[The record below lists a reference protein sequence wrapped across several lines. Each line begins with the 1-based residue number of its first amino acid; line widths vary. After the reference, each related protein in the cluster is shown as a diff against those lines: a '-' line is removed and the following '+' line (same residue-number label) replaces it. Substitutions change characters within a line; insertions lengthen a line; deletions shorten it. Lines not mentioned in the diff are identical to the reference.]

1 MSEKSPIETASHS
14 DQADTNRA
22 KWIVRAIAFGLIC
35 IAISVVWISN
45 LLLTERFTAT
55 TRNEGEVRLTL
66 YANALTSE
74 LRRSQIIPLL
84 LSRDPTM
91 VGALN
96 SNDFSATSQRLISFA
111 EEIGTAGLRLL
122 DEEGIVVA
130 SSRREELGTNYRQQ
144 PYFIEAL
151 RADDTVFNFVQQ
163 DTGAYQFTYS
173 RKLVSEKQGIGVIV
187 VDVDL
192 RQFEARW
199 RTPTQAIMVTNSEG
213 QIIIATDPRWR
224 AKTVEDALESRSP
237 SSALSRAFEA
247 TGGYFDVPTPDAYL
261 RGEAMMRLDGRIPFR
276 GWRLTSFSTYDDVR
290 NKVNGYLAIE
300 IMIFAILLA
309 LTFFVLSRRA
319 QSQAGFFRR
328 ESEDL
333 RALNARLSREIA
345 ERKKVEKN
353 LETAEQSL
361 AQSQKLA
368 ALGEMSAAVSHEL
381 NQPLAAM
388 KTYLAGAK
396 LLLQRSRPEEAQSSF
411 QRIDDLIE
419 RMGSITK
426 QLKSY
431 ARKGGDEFQPVD
443 MRDAVRGS
451 LSIMEPQLKRGD
463 LRIITSI
470 PDEPVMVLADRIRL
484 EQVIINLF
492 RNALDATKMSEQPQ
506 VDILLNA
513 GETATLTM
521 RDNGEGIKNLDDLFE
536 PFYTTKQPGEGVGLG
551 LAISSGIVS
560 DLGGRLTARNGQNG
574 GAVFEI
580 QLPLLKEPDD
590 TTMKAAE

>member
-1 MSEKSPIETASHS
+1 MSETHNPDPELTDAQPSRRRVTWIIRAVVTAL
-14 DQADTNRA
+14 
-22 KWIVRAIAFGLIC
+22 IVL
-35 IAISVVWISN
+35 AISIIWVTNN
-45 LLLTERFTAT
+45 LLTDRYTAQ
-55 TRNEGEVRLTL
+55 TRNDGEVRLAL
-66 YANALTSE
+66 YSNALTSE
-74 LRRSQIIPLL
+74 LRRSEIVPLL
-84 LSRDPTM
+84 LSRDPTLTA
-91 VGALN
+91 ALN
-96 SNDFSATSQRLISFA
+96 TNDYSATTQRLISFA
-111 EEIGTAGLRLL
+111 EEIGTASLRLL
-122 DEEGIVVA
+122 DEEGRIVA
-130 SSRREELGTNYRQQ
+130 SSAREELGSNQRQQ
-144 PYFIEAL
+144 PYFINAL
-151 RADDTVFNFVQQ
+151 RGQGTVFNFVETE
-163 DTGAYQFTYS
+163 TGAYLFTYS
-173 RKLVSEKQGIGVIV
+173 RKITSERQGIGVV
-187 VDVDL
+187 VVEVDL

-199 RTPTQAIMVTNSEG
+199 RNPSQAIMLADSEDK
-213 QIIIATDPRWR
+213 IILATDPGWR
-224 AKTVEDALESRSP
+224 GKTEIDALEGRSA
-237 SSALSRAFEA
+237 STALSRAFES
-247 TGGYFDVPTPDAYL
+247 TGTYFNSKEADAYL
-261 RGEAMMRLDGRIPFR
+261 EGEAMMRLETNTSFR
-276 GWRLTSFSTYDDVR
+276 GWTLVSYTTYDDIR
-290 NKVNGYLAIE
+290 SKVNGYLAIE
-300 IMIFAILLA
+300 VMFFAILLA

-319 QSQAGFFRR
+319 QIEAGFFRR

-345 ERKKVEKN
+345 ERKKVEKS
-353 LETAEQSL
+353 LQTAEQSL

-419 RMGSITK
+419 RMGAITK

-431 ARKGGDEFQPVD
+431 ARKSGDQFEPVD
-443 MRDAVRGS
+443 MRDAIRGS

-463 LRIITSI
+463 LRIITSL
-470 PDEPVMVLADRIRL
+470 PDEPVIVLADHIRI

-492 RNALDATKMSEQPQ
+492 RNALDATKTSANPQ

-521 RDNGEGIKNLDDLFE
+521 RDNGEGIKNLDELFE

-560 DLGGRLTARNGQNG
+560 DLGGRLTARNGENG

-580 QLPLLKEPDD
+580 QLPLHKETD
-590 TTMKAAE
+590 TKVQAAE

>member
-1 MSEKSPIETASHS
+1 MTTPRSPDPALPDQLHS
-14 DQADTNRA
+14 RRRVTWIIRA
-22 KWIVRAIAFGLIC
+22 VVAALVGVAIAI
-35 IAISVVWISN
+35 VWVSN
-45 LLLTERFTAT
+45 QLLTERYTAT

-66 YANALTSE
+66 YANTLTSE
-74 LRRSQIIPLL
+74 LRRSEIVPLL
-84 LSRDPTM
+84 LSRDPTLTA
-91 VGALN
+91 ALN
-96 SNDFSATSQRLISFA
+96 SNDFSGTTQRLISFS
-111 EEIGTAGLRLL
+111 EEIGTAALRLL
-122 DEEGIVVA
+122 DQEGRVVA
-130 SSRREELGTNYRQQ
+130 SSKREELSANQRSQ
-144 PYFIEAL
+144 PYFINAL

-163 DTGAYQFTYS
+163 DTGAYLFTYS
-173 RKLVSEKQGIGVIV
+173 RKITSEKQGIGVIV
-187 VDVDL
+187 VEVDL

-199 RTPTQAIMVTNSEG
+199 RNPSQAIMLADSENK
-213 QIIIATDPRWR
+213 IILATDPSWR
-224 AKTVEDALESRSP
+224 GKIEKEALESRSP
-237 SSALSRAFEA
+237 STALSRAFET
-247 TGGYFDVPTPDAYL
+247 TGAYFSTKGPDAYL
-261 RGEAMMRLDGRIPFR
+261 QGEAMMRLEKPTSFR
-276 GWRLTSFSTYDDVR
+276 GWRLISFTTYDDVR
-290 NKVNGYLAIE
+290 SKVNGFLAIE
-300 IMIFAILLA
+300 IMFFAILLA
-309 LTFFVLSRRA
+309 LTFYVLSRRA
-319 QSQAGFFRR
+319 QLEAGFFRR

-345 ERKKVEKN
+345 ERKKVEKS

-419 RMGSITK
+419 RMGAITK

-431 ARKGGDEFQPVD
+431 ARKSGDQFEPVD
-443 MRDAVRGS
+443 MRDAIRGS

-463 LRIITSI
+463 LRIITSL
-470 PDEPVMVLADRIRL
+470 PEEPVIVLADRIRI

-492 RNALDATKMSEQPQ
+492 RNALDATKTSANPQ

-521 RDNGEGIKNLDDLFE
+521 RDNGEGIKNLDELFE

-580 QLPLLKEPDD
+580 QLPLHKETETDIQ
-590 TTMKAAE
+590 AAE

>member
-1 MSEKSPIETASHS
+1 MSDDATSDPALTDQPTTRRRVTWIIRAIVIGLILLAISIIWITNNLLTDRYTASTQN
-14 DQADTNRA
+14 D
-22 KWIVRAIAFGLIC
+22 
-35 IAISVVWISN
+35 
-45 LLLTERFTAT
+45 
-55 TRNEGEVRLTL
+55 GEVRLAL
-66 YANALTSE
+66 YSNALTSE
-74 LRRSQIIPLL
+74 LRRSEIVPLL
-84 LSRDPTM
+84 LSRDPTLIA
-91 VGALN
+91 ALN
-96 SNDFSATSQRLISFA
+96 SDDFTATTQRLISFS
-111 EEIGTAGLRLL
+111 EEIGTSSLRLL
-122 DEEGIVVA
+122 DEQGRVVA
-130 SSRREELGTNYRQQ
+130 SSNREELGSNQRSQ
-144 PYFIEAL
+144 PYFINAL
-151 RADDTVFNFVQQ
+151 RSDETVL
-163 DTGAYQFTYS
+163 
-173 RKLVSEKQGIGVIV
+173 RQGIGVIMLE
-187 VDVDL
+187 VDL

-199 RTPTQAIMVTNSEG
+199 RKPSQAIMLADSENK
-213 QIIIATDPRWR
+213 IILATDPSWR
-224 AKTVEDALESRSP
+224 GKTEEVALEGRSATT
-237 SSALSRAFEA
+237 ALSRAFES
-247 TGGYFDVPTPDAYL
+247 TGGYFEPKAPDAYL
-261 RGEAMMRLDGRIPFR
+261 QGEAMMRLEKNTSFR
-276 GWRLTSFSTYDDVR
+276 GWKLISFTTYDDIR
-290 NKVNGYLAIE
+290 SKVNGFLAIE
-300 IMIFAILLA
+300 IMFFAILLA
-309 LTFFVLSRRA
+309 LTFYVLSRRA
-319 QSQAGFFRR
+319 QIEAGFFRR

-419 RMGSITK
+419 RMGAITK

-431 ARKGGDEFQPVD
+431 ARKSGDQFEAVD
-443 MRDAVRGS
+443 MRDAIRGS

-463 LRIITSI
+463 LRIITSL
-470 PDEPVMVLADRIRL
+470 PDTPVIVLADRIRI

-492 RNALDATKMSEQPQ
+492 RNALDATKSSPNPQ

-521 RDNGEGIKNLDDLFE
+521 RDNGEGIKNLDELFE

-580 QLPLLKEPDD
+580 QLPLHKQTD
-590 TTMKAAE
+590 TKIQAAE